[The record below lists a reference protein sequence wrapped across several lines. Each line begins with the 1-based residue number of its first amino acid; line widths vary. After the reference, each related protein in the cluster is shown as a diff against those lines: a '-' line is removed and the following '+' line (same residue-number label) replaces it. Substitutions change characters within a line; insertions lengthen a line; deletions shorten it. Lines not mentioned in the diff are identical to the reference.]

1 MTYLKMA
8 IILSEVHY
16 AFYNFM
22 ILAMIVMY
30 YVANFIEGTLLNP

>member
-1 MTYLKMA
+1 MA
-8 IILSEVHY
+8 VALFEVIMR
-16 AFYNFM
+16 FTIFM